1 MTTPLPALI
10 TVLNK
15 RTTRLLGAA
24 LFGLLAAGGM
34 VSSIA
39 TAQGTAY
46 VPPRTADG
54 KPDLQGIWQVLNA
67 ANVNILAHSANSDG
81 PAGPSIVEGG
91 SLPYQEWAI
100 KKQQENYANRLTLDG
115 ERKCHLAGVPRATYL
130 PHPFQ
135 IVQTPTMVAV
145 LYEYAHMTRRI
156 YTNGTPHVEDFEFY
170 LGDSRGRYEG
180 ASLVVD
186 VRNFN
191 DKTWFDRA
199 GNFHSDQLKVVER
212 YTRISREHISY
223 EATIE
228 DPKVFT
234 RPWTIKTLLYRH
246 ADPKAQILDYQCYA
260 FEDATPGLTVP
271 LFRKSTIQ

>member
-1 MTTPLPALI
+1 MTTPLPALS

-15 RTTRLLGAA
+15 RTTWLLGAA
-24 LFGLLAAGGM
+24 LSVLLAAGGM

-67 ANVNILAHSANSDG
+67 ANVNILAHSASSDG

-115 ERKCHLAGVPRATYL
+115 ERKCHLVGVPRATYL

-234 RPWTIKTLLYRH
+234 RPWAIKTLLYRH

>member
-1 MTTPLPALI
+1 MTTPLPALS

-15 RTTRLLGAA
+15 RTTWLLGAA
-24 LFGLLAAGGM
+24 LSVLLAAGGM

-115 ERKCHLAGVPRATYL
+115 ERKCHLVGVPRATYL

-234 RPWTIKTLLYRH
+234 RPWAIKALLYRH